1 MPRIDLARLPRWW
14 LVLAAAIPL
23 ALVVAILAAWAG
35 GSGVLTPAVRVG
47 ERAPAFA
54 LADLDGQPIRLEDYA
69 GRPVLLNFWASWC
82 LPCVEEF
89 PLLDAALAEHADD
102 GLAVVGIVY
111 RDRSEAARGFAEQLG
126 ASWPQV
132 MDPGE
137 AVARAYGVFGPPESW
152 LIDPDGRVFS
162 RQIGPY
168 SAEELA
174 GELDRLLA
182 AGSEEE

>member
-1 MPRIDLARLPRWW
+1 
-14 LVLAAAIPL
+14 
-23 ALVVAILAAWAG
+23 
-35 GSGVLTPAVRVG
+35 
-47 ERAPAFA
+47 
-54 LADLDGQPIRLEDYA
+54 
-69 GRPVLLNFWASWC
+69 
-82 LPCVEEF
+82 
-89 PLLDAALAEHADD
+89 
-102 GLAVVGIVY
+102 
-111 RDRSEAARGFAEQLG
+111 
-126 ASWPQV
+126 